1 VRQAVAVALP
11 ALAKRIESLEDRRIF
26 AVNGIKSLYRA
37 GDGCRIASME
47 IMGELIHAFYDDP
60 LGPPEDLVEIYRDD
74 SDGAEV
80 FAGDCD
86 WDIIAAFNV
95 SCTSQIYDWC

>member
-1 VRQAVAVALP
+1 LVR
-11 ALAKRIESLEDRRIF
+11 RIESLEERRAF
-26 AVNGIKSLYRA
+26 AVNGIKSLYRE

-60 LGPPEDLVEIYRDD
+60 LGPPQDLVEIYRDD
-74 SDGAEV
+74 SDAKEV

-86 WDIIAAFNV
+86 WDIIAAYNV
-95 SCTSQIYDWC
+95 ST